1 MVLNF
6 FNIQSWW
13 KDSGVAETPM
23 IIDIFDNNNQRQNA
37 INNDDSYQRDYLQY
51 PNDFISINLF
61 TGNIEIIKQLVYT
74 SQTKDEFMDNFKGK
88 IKLFLISLSNYEKYA
103 SSY

>member
-1 MVLNF
+1 MFVSLF
-6 FNIQSWW
+6 
-13 KDSGVAETPM
+13 
-23 IIDIFDNNNQRQNA
+23 
-37 INNDDSYQRDYLQY
+37 SYKQLLLLFAFLAY
-51 PNDFISINLF
+51 SINKDIIIFIHAQISSNFIELSARFCF

-88 IKLFLISLSNYEKYA
+88 IKLFLISLSNCEKYA